1 MKYLVYLPKI
11 YFTASKRKIPLVF
24 SFFRMV
30 DLIKPEDGT
39 KYVDL
44 ILGYEGDKDDEEE
57 LPSPPVRYFF

>member
-1 MKYLVYLPKI
+1 MTENPHFLYSL
-11 YFTASKRKIPLVF
+11 FF
-24 SFFRMV
+24 SMI